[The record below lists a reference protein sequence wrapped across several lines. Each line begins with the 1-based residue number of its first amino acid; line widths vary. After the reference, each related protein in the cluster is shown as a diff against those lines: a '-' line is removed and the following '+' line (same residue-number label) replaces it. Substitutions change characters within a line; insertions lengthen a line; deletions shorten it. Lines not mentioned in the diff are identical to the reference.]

1 MKFNW
6 IRPVGT
12 LMAVAIAI
20 TLGDAEQASAQ
31 TASVAGSW
39 TLTVTTD
46 AGVFNP
52 SLTLEQDGETL
63 TGHYSSEALGESDVT
78 GTVSGMVVT
87 VSFTADAQGQPV
99 GVVYRGTVDENGEW
113 SGTIDIADGLLTGT
127 FTAKRSDG

>member
-1 MKFNW
+1 MRFNW

-12 LMAVAIAI
+12 LMAVATAI
-20 TLGDAEQASAQ
+20 TFGDTGQASAQ

-39 TLTVTTD
+39 ILTVTTD
-46 AGVFNP
+46 TGVTTP

-78 GTVSGMVVT
+78 GTVSGMEVT

-113 SGTIDIADGLLTGT
+113 SGTIDIAEGLLTGT